1 MGVRSTGGG
10 GTVVLAGNVGIT
22 AILAGLAIAL
32 SAVTYIANRRRTNE
46 SHLPGHVSLRGK
58 RAVEERHTSHG
69 NSSNNTGGV
78 TGTGSGGSAIR
89 QTGAVGGGGGGA
101 TTGPKSYYALR
112 AERHVSQYNANLLE
126 WKDDVVGVRMLFSPI
141 LFAVETEERQAPLL
155 LVALRYLRQPEHRVA
170 VIIESC
176 VTAATAEEYR
186 DGSLARIRDCVKLLS
201 CGITRI
207 GVTSHPSAEYCYM
220 DVGNNLRYAL
230 SVFLTH
236 GNLAVT
242 AQYVADTRVK
252 GVLPTAFNELVRSIQ
267 LQPPRPTPSYLL
279 CAEPR
284 LGLGFRLP
292 LDFAMDDQLREVL
305 VVSDDSL
312 VKSVG
317 VEGGHGNSNVSN
329 AGHHGVSKLLPAEL
343 MSSTRSLRN
352 SIGSVEEKTSSGIEC
367 GTPFAAVAGC
377 GSRRM
382 VVLAC
387 YEPLARGRVSWQL
400 LFERLLR
407 TTLARF
413 SAVQGGEGGGGLR
426 DDGEEQGRGTA
437 PINVVWCAGEQE
449 LSRKNDKFN
458 TFIVRPQQLVV
469 PINGDGAMDDG
480 ASDTL
485 LLDGSFCVQEITLD
499 SKGASFP
506 MLRELLQLQS
516 EEEEEEKKKE
526 DKKDVGGG
534 PRWDEKKK
542 KKMVVEPTVFSAYLS
557 VFCLR
562 IRDECVSISF
572 LSSATRHN
580 LGEFITFCRRT
591 LDTVSVG
598 NHFGQST
605 SIIYCNTRHEV
616 MPFSILLEPASAG
629 GTTSVL
635 VEEPI
640 IGDPL
645 ALIHVSG
652 LERVK
657 VLLRV
662 FPFPSAPV
670 TSTHSQGRMAKRLE
684 KIVQDYLSQLPDS
697 VCVHHLG
704 ATMLGSR
711 AALEIHYEQM
721 VDDDDSD
728 AGLLALDEEVG
739 HINPF
744 ASYWGTSSYS
754 AVGIS
759 AGGSAVKP
767 TFSSFAAAGAP
778 ALTSSCSVDPLRL
791 RSSSRDSREEVAS
804 MRVAV
809 VLCFEGFGFLF
820 LASSMDY
827 SLNAVRQ
834 VVRQLAANVSVGA
847 GVST

>member
-1 MGVRSTGGG
+1 MGVRSAGGG

-22 AILAGLAIAL
+22 AILAGLAIVL

-46 SHLPGHVSLRGK
+46 PHLPGHVSLRGK
-58 RAVEERHTSHG
+58 RAVEERHGLHG
-69 NSSNNTGGV
+69 NSNNKTGGV
-78 TGTGSGGSAIR
+78 TGTGGGGSASR
-89 QTGAVGGGGGGA
+89 QTGGVGGGGGGA
-101 TTGPKSYYALR
+101 TTGPKSYCALR
-112 AERHVSQYNANLLE
+112 AERHVGQYNANLLE
-126 WKDDVVGVRMLFSPI
+126 WRDDVIGVRMLFSPI

-220 DVGNNLRYAL
+220 DAGNNLRYAL

-267 LQPPRPTPSYLL
+267 LQSPRPTPSYLL

-292 LDFAMDDQLREVL
+292 LDFAMDDQLREAL

-317 VEGGHGNSNVSN
+317 FEGSHGNSNFFN

-343 MSSTRSLRN
+343 ISSTTSLRH
-352 SIGSVEEKTSSGIEC
+352 SLGSVEEKTSAGIEC

-382 VVLAC
+382 VVVAC
-387 YEPLARGRVSWQL
+387 YEPPARGRVLWQL

-413 SAVQGGEGGGGLR
+413 SAVQGGGVR

-437 PINVVWCAGEQE
+437 PISVVWCAGGQE

-469 PINGDGAMDDG
+469 PINGDGAVDDG

-499 SKGASFP
+499 SRGASFP
-506 MLRELLQLQS
+506 VLRELLQLQC
-516 EEEEEEKKKE
+516 EEEGEEE
-526 DKKDVGGG
+526 DKKEVGGG
-534 PRWDEKKK
+534 PRRDEKKK
-542 KKMVVEPTVFSAYLS
+542 KMVEPTVFSAYLG

-572 LSSATRHN
+572 LSSATRHT
-580 LGEFITFCRRT
+580 LGEFITFCHRT

-662 FPFPSAPV
+662 FPFPAAPL
-670 TSTHSQGRMAKRLE
+670 TSSHSQGRMAKRLE
-684 KIVQDYLSQLPDS
+684 KIVQNYLSQLPDS

-704 ATMLGSR
+704 TTMLGSR

-759 AGGSAVKP
+759 AAGSAAKS
-767 TFSSFAAAGAP
+767 TFSSFAPAGAP
-778 ALTSSCSVDPLRL
+778 TLTSSCSVDPLLL
-791 RSSSRDSREEVAS
+791 RSSSRDSREEIAS

-820 LASSMDY
+820 IASSMDY

-834 VVRQLAANVSVGA
+834 VVRQLAANVSVGT
-847 GVST
+847 GVPT